1 MTQTVF
7 VGLKQMHP
15 HKEIV
20 LLHTFLP
27 FFFRW
32 AAFPLPIF
40 SFASSLM
47 FRISPCSTPPITSV
61 NPACRS
67 LWSSCC
73 PHCER
78 LPQKR
83 PFRSEVKIVPWRV
96 GVRVRKRE
104 DCSDALSLLFFFTF
118 TKHTH
123 TSKHAR
129 WWSTPTSLSA
139 VRNWRLSPAHSEA
152 GRGGWRDRGRGG
164 RRGGGGG
171 CLWWRKEENIESEGV
186 YPMVDVVLPTWNW
199 RLETLSQIKGTT
211 PKRNNIK
218 MHSRKWT
225 RGGKKW

>member
-1 MTQTVF
+1 
-7 VGLKQMHP
+7 MHP
-15 HKEIV
+15 HKEIA

-40 SFASSLM
+40 SLASSLM

-61 NPACRS
+61 NPASRS

-123 TSKHAR
+123 IQAR
-129 WWSTPTSLSA
+129 LPMVHSHFAFSGAQLATLSSA
-139 VRNWRLSPAHSEA
+139 L
-152 GRGGWRDRGRGG
+152 RGRA
-164 RRGGGGG
+164 
-171 CLWWRKEENIESEGV
+171 
-186 YPMVDVVLPTWNW
+186 W
-199 RLETLSQIKGTT
+199 RLE
-211 PKRNNIK
+211 R
-218 MHSRKWT
+218 
-225 RGGKKW
+225 